1 MASTKIDFITYMERK
16 RAIKTL
22 LCLLDENDKGLDN
35 LLVNI
40 GGSKTTGMNRILE
53 LVEMGLVE
61 KKTDPNE
68 SRKMFYRLTE
78 NGQRIAEKIGE
89 ILEMV

>member
-1 MASTKIDFITYMERK
+1 MERK

-35 LLVNI
+35 LLVSI
-40 GGSKTTGMNRILE
+40 GGSKTTGMTRILE

-61 KKTDPNE
+61 KKADPKE

-78 NGQRIAEKIGE
+78 KGQKIAEKIRG
-89 ILEMV
+89 ILELDE